1 MASQDLASAQELL
14 DLTFQSLACKHM
26 DLKQLELDT
35 AAAKVDELSKQLE
48 SLWTDHPGPP
58 IVPSLVVDRY
68 RSSSSPDLLK
78 MEARAASPLHQ
89 LPLRKSPTW
98 DIAEPSGPPSMSPY
112 SSSPSQLLAPNRTWT
127 GAPQHPPGPRSWPSL
142 TRAHLAP
149 GPMVAPPAPSER
161 PAFLSANDLV
171 IRRRPPKSWNESDLD
186 VAYEKKAPHPVGYEP
201 LACKHMD
208 LKQLELDTAAAKV
221 DELSK
226 QLESLWT
233 DHPGP
238 PIVPSLVVDRYRSS
252 SSPDLLK
259 MEARA
264 ASPLHQLPLR
274 KSPTWDIAEPSGP
287 PSMSP
292 YSSSPSQLLAPK
304 PTLGRPSSPRPSFFL
319 QSDVDWSPTAPSRP
333 KVMAIPYEG
342 PSGPGAH
349 GGSPRSL
356 RTAGLPERQ
365 FDYRPFPATGGWGG
379 RAGSPRLPG
388 EGSISQ
394 AFFPER
400 GPSPRPPL
408 PPPYESHSLYPSAPG
423 SFRAQDDL
431 VIRRRP
437 PKSWNE
443 SDLDVA
449 YEKKAPHP
457 VGYERVDAH
466 ASLRQNPAG
475 LPPAPWK
482 ESSLDG
488 GWPGKEEHY
497 GMHSATLPRNYKVSA
512 LAGERRPDS
521 SLRRSLVANQA
532 GTLPRNWQ
540 PISRIPIPPPALQG
554 GSLPRRHKPLPLS
567 MIFRLQNAFWESGAA
582 GGKLGLPP
590 GPVGSP
596 LGSPLALRSLQKL
609 LMQPPAAPLQP
620 SHWTMGPSSEGSGS
634 PRAPA
639 GPTERIVPIVLMP
652 GDAEA
657 ELENLLPG
665 SEPAEM
671 DDLARPLSP
680 TRLQPVLPPEAQ
692 KVPEFEEVARV
703 LAEMPRP
710 LKRRGSMEQNPSP
723 ALLPPHKKQYQQII
737 SRLFHHPPRKE
748 ETTPVGDPPLLGDLS
763 PVPEAAEQKG
773 APATPSPA
781 MTPPPAPESPATL
794 SPVPSPEKRS
804 VLRKVSSPRKWTTKK
819 ARLNPLV
826 LLLDAALTGEL
837 DVVKEAVKELN
848 DPSQPNDEG
857 ITALHNAICGANY
870 SIVDFLINIGANVN
884 SPDSHG
890 WTPLHCAASCNDT
903 AICIALVKHG
913 AAIFASTF
921 SDGSLAI
928 EKCDPY
934 REGYNECFSYLA
946 DMEQNMGLMNNGV
959 VYALWD
965 YSAEFSDELSFREGE
980 PVTVLRRDGPEELDW
995 WWASLYGQEGYVPK
1009 NYFGLFPRVRPQQR
1023 KT

>member
-1 MASQDLASAQELL
+1 MASQDLASTQELL

-48 SLWTDHPGPP
+48 SLWTDHPGPAAL
-58 IVPSLVVDRY
+58 PSLMADRY
-68 RSSSSPDLLK
+68 SSISSPDLLK
-78 MEARAASPLHQ
+78 MDARAASPLH
-89 LPLRKSPTW
+89 LRKSPTW
-98 DIAEPSGPPSMSPY
+98 DLAEPSGPPS
-112 SSSPSQLLAPNRTWT
+112 L
-127 GAPQHPPGPRSWPSL
+127 
-142 TRAHLAP
+142 
-149 GPMVAPPAPSER
+149 
-161 PAFLSANDLV
+161 
-171 IRRRPPKSWNESDLD
+171 
-186 VAYEKKAPHPVGYEP
+186 
-201 LACKHMD
+201 
-208 LKQLELDTAAAKV
+208 
-221 DELSK
+221 
-226 QLESLWT
+226 
-233 DHPGP
+233 
-238 PIVPSLVVDRYRSS
+238 
-252 SSPDLLK
+252 
-259 MEARA
+259 
-264 ASPLHQLPLR
+264 
-274 KSPTWDIAEPSGP
+274 
-287 PSMSP
+287 SP

-304 PTLGRPSSPRPSFFL
+304 PTLGRSSSPRPSFFL

-333 KVMAIPYEG
+333 KVMAVPYEG
-342 PSGPGAH
+342 LSGPGAH

-356 RTAGLPERQ
+356 RPAGLPERQ
-365 FDYRPFPATGGWGG
+365 FDYRPFAATGGWGG

-388 EGSISQ
+388 ESSMSQ

-408 PPPYESHSLYPSAPG
+408 PPPYENHSLYPSAPG
-423 SFRAQDDL
+423 SWAQDDL
-431 VIRRRP
+431 VIRRRT

-449 YEKKAPHP
+449 YEKKAPHA

-466 ASLRQNPAG
+466 ASLRQNAAG
-475 LPPAPWK
+475 LPLAPWK

-488 GWPGKEEHY
+488 GWPGKEDHY
-497 GMHSATLPRNYKVSA
+497 GMNSATLPRNYKVSA

-521 SLRRSLVANQA
+521 SFRRSLAVNQA

-540 PISRIPIPPPALQG
+540 PISRIPIPPPAPQG

-582 GGKLGLPP
+582 GGKLAP
-590 GPVGSP
+590 GPV
-596 LGSPLALRSLQKL
+596 GSPLALRSLQKL
-609 LMQPPAAPLQP
+609 LLQQPVAPVQPPLRTVQP
-620 SHWTMGPSSEGSGS
+620 GSEGNSS
-634 PRAPA
+634 PRAAAMPA
-639 GPTERIVPIVLMP
+639 ERNVPIVLTP
-652 GDAEA
+652 SEA
-657 ELENLLPG
+657 EPELESLLPG

-671 DDLARPLSP
+671 DNLARPLSP

-737 SRLFHHPPRKE
+737 SRLFHHQPRKE
-748 ETTPVGDPPLLGDLS
+748 EAAPVGDPPSQLDLS
-763 PVPEAAEQKG
+763 PITEATEQKG
-773 APATPSPA
+773 GPATPTATPA

-794 SPVPSPEKRS
+794 SPMPSPEKRS
-804 VLRKVSSPRKWTTKK
+804 VLRKVSSPRKRTTKK

-826 LLLDAALTGEL
+826 LLLDTALTGEL
-837 DVVKEAVKELN
+837 EVVKEAVKELN

-884 SPDSHG
+884 APDSHG

-913 AAIFASTF
+913 AAVFATTF

-946 DMEQNMGLMNNGV
+946 DVEQNMGLMNNGV

-980 PVTVLRRDGPEELDW
+980 PVTVLRRDGQEELDW

-1009 NYFGLFPRVRPQQR
+1009 NYFGVAFTSPLPKNRQNVQGQI
-1023 KT
+1023 